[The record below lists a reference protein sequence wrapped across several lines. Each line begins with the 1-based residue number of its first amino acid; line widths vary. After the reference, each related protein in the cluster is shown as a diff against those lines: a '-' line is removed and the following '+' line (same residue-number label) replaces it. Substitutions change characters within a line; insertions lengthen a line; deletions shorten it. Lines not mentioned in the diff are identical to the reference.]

1 VSRGR
6 LEVRSLVKRY
16 GSHVAVDNVDLDVDA
31 GSFVALLG
39 PSGCGKTTLLRC
51 IAGLVSVDAG
61 AMRIDG
67 HDMAGLPP
75 WRRSLGMVFQSYA
88 LFPHMSVAANVGFG
102 LRMQGIA
109 RGEAGERIARAL
121 QLVRMEGFDERRP
134 AELSGG
140 QQQRVALARALVTA
154 PPVLLLDEPL
164 SALDAK
170 LRLAMRTE
178 LRELQRRLGITTLFV
193 THDQD
198 EAMAVAD
205 RVAVMDQGRIVQ
217 IAEPE
222 AVYRRPATPFVA
234 EFIGRINRLDGLVDG
249 VAMVRPEH
257 VQLRAQGEARDGEI
271 GVEGRVVDVVFAGDR
286 LEIHVDAGDRRL
298 VCTLAATAGKP
309 PAIGSAVR
317 AAWSRT
323 EMLVYR
329 GP

>member
-1 VSRGR
+1 MSRGS
-6 LEVRSLVKRY
+6 LEIRGLTKRY
-16 GSHVAVDNVDLDVDA
+16 GAHTVVDGVDLEVAA

-51 IAGLVSVDAG
+51 IAGLVAADAG
-61 AMRIDG
+61 ALLIDG
-67 HDMAGLPP
+67 RDMVGLPP

-102 LRMQGIA
+102 LRMQGVS
-109 RGEAGERIARAL
+109 RGDAAGRIARAL
-121 QLVRMEGFDERRP
+121 QMVRMEGFDGRRP

-205 RVAVMDQGRIVQ
+205 QVAVMDHGRIVQ

-222 AVYRRPATPFVA
+222 TVYRRPATPFVA
-234 EFIGRINRLDGLVDG
+234 EFIGRINRLDGLADG
-249 VAMVRPEH
+249 LAMVRPEH
-257 VQLRAQGEARDGEI
+257 VRLRPTGESLDGEI
-271 GVEGRVVDVVFAGDR
+271 GIEGRVVDVVFAGDR
-286 LEIHVDAGDRRL
+286 LEIHVDADGRRIL
-298 VCTLAATAGKP
+298 CMRPATAGSP
-309 PAIGSAVR
+309 PSIGSAVR
-317 AAWSRT
+317 AAWSRAD
-323 EMLVYR
+323 MLTY
-329 GP
+329 

>member
-1 VSRGR
+1 MTRGS
-6 LEVRSLVKRY
+6 LEIRGLTKRY
-16 GSHVAVDNVDLDVDA
+16 GAHAVVDGIDLDVAA

-51 IAGLVSVDAG
+51 IAGLVQADAG
-61 AMRIDG
+61 AIRIDG
-67 HDMAGLPP
+67 RDMVGLPP

-102 LRMQGIA
+102 LRMQGVSRDA
-109 RGEAGERIARAL
+109 AAGRITRVL
-121 QLVRMEGFDERRP
+121 QMVRMEGFDGRRP

-205 RVAVMDQGRIVQ
+205 QVAVMDHGRIVQ

-222 AVYRRPATPFVA
+222 TVYRRPATPFVA
-234 EFIGRINRLDGLVDG
+234 EFIGRINRLDGLTDG
-249 VAMVRPEH
+249 MAMVRPEH
-257 VQLRAQGEARDGEI
+257 IRLRPPGETLDGEI
-271 GVEGRVVDVVFAGDR
+271 GVEGRVVDIVFAGDR
-286 LEIHVDAGDRRL
+286 LEVHVDADGRRIL
-298 VCTLAATAGKP
+298 CVRPATVGP
-309 PAIGSAVR
+309 PPSIDSAIR
-317 AAWSRT
+317 AAWSRSD
-323 EMLVYR
+323 MLTYR
-329 GP
+329 A